1 MTTPDDTAQTW
12 RDVAGQLTAAQ
23 IAQLERLERDEPQ
36 TLLEMAQQWAAKNV
50 TDTAPFDHVAQPDG
64 AVRTFDWQLDS
75 NWFRDFEGTTRR
87 AGQARVQI
95 YGRQQADGP
104 TRRWI
109 AVHARHLDALEPLVA
124 RELGQRLPTRPT
136 RSSGSGESTKANS
149 LRHDP
154 DVIIQP
160 NTLRANESLQRSKP
174 TDGIVCLRR

>member
-12 RDVAGQLTAAQ
+12 PDVADQLTGAQ

-36 TLLEMAQQWAAKNV
+36 TLLEMAQQWAAENMTSAARV
-50 TDTAPFDHVAQPDG
+50 DLVAQPAG

-95 YGRQQADGP
+95 YGRQQADGS

-109 AVHARHLDALEPLVA
+109 AVHTRHLDGLEPAAA
-124 RELGQRLPTRPT
+124 RELGGALTDAADEIERL
-136 RSSGSGESTKANS
+136 N
-149 LRHDP
+149 
-154 DVIIQP
+154 
-160 NTLRANESLQRSKP
+160 
-174 TDGIVCLRR
+174 